1 MVTSK
6 GENTV
11 RKKFRIFKLISVL
24 CLITCVFT
32 CYEAE
37 GASKRRTRK
46 KQTAASSEQS
56 VLPKRGDIAVLVEG
70 PDEHK
75 SRAEASIINIL
86 VNRGYR
92 VVDEAKM
99 KRIRAASARA
109 QAARYALY
117 GEFDKIL
124 KINASYSVAATV
136 IANIVPEQTRENRI
150 KLFTST
156 ASVSV
161 LAVKSNG
168 IKLGGKTSASKQV
181 GYTEAEAMRKAV
193 DAAIQDSILQLY

>member
-1 MVTSK
+1 MKKTSL
-6 GENTV
+6 TIRV
-11 RKKFRIFKLISVL
+11 ISFV
-24 CLITCVFT
+24 CLITCIFT

-37 GASKRRTRK
+37 AASKRRVK
-46 KQTAASSEQS
+46 KTQTDSSSEQS
-56 VLPKRGDIAVLVEG
+56 VLPRKGDIAVLVEG
-70 PDEHK
+70 PEEHK
-75 SRAEASIINIL
+75 SRAEASIVNIL

-136 IANIVPEQTRENRI
+136 IANIVPEQARENRI
-150 KLFTST
+150 KLFTGT

-181 GYTEAEAMRKAV
+181 GYTEAEAIRKAV
-193 DAAIQDSILQLY
+193 DAAIQDGMLQLF

>member
-1 MVTSK
+1 MRVLNFISI
-6 GENTV
+6 
-11 RKKFRIFKLISVL
+11 RLSLKFISVL
-24 CLITCVFT
+24 CVITCIFT
-32 CYEAE
+32 CHEVEA
-37 GASKRRTRK
+37 ASKRTTK
-46 KQTAASSEQS
+46 NAQTSSSSSEKH
-56 VLPKRGDIAVLVEG
+56 VLPKRGDVAVLVEG
-70 PDEHK
+70 PDEYK
-75 SRAEASIINIL
+75 SRAEASIVNIL

-99 KRIRAASARA
+99 RRIRQAAARA

-124 KINASYSVAATV
+124 KINASYSVAATI
-136 IANIVPEQTRENRI
+136 IANIVPEQSRENRI

-161 LAVKSNG
+161 IAVRSNG
-168 IKLGGKTSASKQV
+168 IKLGGKTSESKQV

-193 DAAIQDSILQLY
+193 DAAIQDGMLQLF